1 MDFDTGSADIWIPSR
16 RYNHIKSTSYSPVN
30 RPFKISYG
38 MHGSSGSVSGYLSRD
53 TISLGN
59 LNVREQ
65 LFAEVDTNGDLG
77 FFAAD
82 VRFNGL
88 FFKKQK

>member
-1 MDFDTGSADIWIPSR
+1 
-16 RYNHIKSTSYSPVN
+16 
-30 RPFKISYG
+30 